1 MPQAVVTVESFANFI
16 HISSEFYIFDIMII
30 YFIMLIA
37 LIVGLFITCINIEFE
52 ELQDRIKVLENKLN
66 DLIKND

>member
-1 MPQAVVTVESFANFI
+1 
-16 HISSEFYIFDIMII
+16 MII

-66 DLIKND
+66 DLIKID

>member
-1 MPQAVVTVESFANFI
+1 
-16 HISSEFYIFDIMII
+16 MII

-66 DLIKND
+66 KLIKND

>member
-1 MPQAVVTVESFANFI
+1 MN
-16 HISSEFYIFDIMII
+16 SSIYFFDIMII

-37 LIVGLFITCINIEFE
+37 FIVGILITCINIEFE
-52 ELQDRIKVLENKLN
+52 ELQDKIKVLENKLN

>member
-1 MPQAVVTVESFANFI
+1 
-16 HISSEFYIFDIMII
+16 
-30 YFIMLIA
+30 MLIA

-66 DLIKND
+66 DLIKID